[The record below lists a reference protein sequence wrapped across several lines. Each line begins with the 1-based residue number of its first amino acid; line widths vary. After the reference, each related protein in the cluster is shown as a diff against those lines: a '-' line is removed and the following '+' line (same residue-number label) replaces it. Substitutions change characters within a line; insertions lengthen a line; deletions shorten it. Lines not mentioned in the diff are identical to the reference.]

1 MAINTGT
8 KFLPTSSLGLA
19 GHDKTQLPPL
29 AYHRPRAL
37 YIPIYGDFIIWSKW
51 FTTWYGVVTNFDV
64 NSNSVDVIFEG
75 LPILLFTMSD
85 EEQVKGT
92 YTLNLSEI
100 KNAKNG
106 KYSVLQRDAQT
117 REHIWYI

>member
-8 KFLPTSSLGLA
+8 KSLPISSLGLA

-37 YIPIYGDFIIWSKW
+37 YNPLYGDFIIWSKW

-64 NSNSVDVIFEG
+64 NNKELSVIFEG

-85 EEQVKGT
+85 EDQAEET
-92 YTLNLSEI
+92 YTLKLTEL

-106 KYSVLQRDAQT
+106 KYSVLQRDPQT
-117 REHIWYI
+117 REYIWYI